1 LPVAWPRHAFDPNK
15 DPKTNKERLNMLT
28 RWNDFGVFP
37 SLGFRDHPRLTRDL
51 DRLFF
56 AFDRPQTFAPRVTF
70 EEREDAWVLR
80 SELPGFSEKQIA
92 LTVTG
97 TTVTLRVERA
107 AEAKAEGDKAKAQPS
122 ALFERAFELPTKV
135 DPEKV
140 EAELKLGILT
150 VTLPKA
156 SEAKPKQIA
165 VKAA

>member
-1 LPVAWPRHAFDPNK
+1 
-15 DPKTNKERLNMLT
+15 MLT
-28 RWNDFGVFP
+28 RWNDFGVWP
-37 SLGFRDHPRLTRDL
+37 SLGFRDYPRLARDL

-56 AFDRPQTFAPRVTF
+56 AFDRPQNFSPRVAF
-70 EEREDAWVLR
+70 EEREDAWVLK
-80 SELPGFSEKQIA
+80 SELPGFSEKDIE

-97 TTVTLRVERA
+97 NTVTLRVARKTEQQ
-107 AEAKAEGDKAKAQPS
+107 EGEKAQAS
-122 ALFERAFELPTKV
+122 QAFERSFELPTKV

-156 SEAKPKQIA
+156 SEAKPRQIS